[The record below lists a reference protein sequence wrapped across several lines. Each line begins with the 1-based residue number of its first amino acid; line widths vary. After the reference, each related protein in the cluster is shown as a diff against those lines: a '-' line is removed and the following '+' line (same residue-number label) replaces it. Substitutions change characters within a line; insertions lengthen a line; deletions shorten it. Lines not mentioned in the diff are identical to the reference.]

1 MPSELLDAAQGF
13 GPDVVALR
21 HELHEWPELGLHTPR
36 TRDAV
41 LAALEGLP
49 LDITLH
55 RTTSGVAALLT
66 GARPGPTVLLRG
78 DMDALPLQ
86 EGTGEQWS
94 SRIDGMMHACGHDGH
109 TSMLVGAARMLS
121 ERRSDL
127 AGRVLFM
134 FQPGEENGC
143 AGARH
148 MLDEGLLD
156 LSPHAV
162 DGSPSPVERAYAIHL
177 TPNAPTGVVI
187 SRSGPLMASS
197 DRLTIVVTGRGGHAS
212 QPHTAL
218 DPIPVACEIVQALQ
232 TMVTRSID
240 VFDPGI
246 ITVGRIAAGTT
257 SNVIPESALIE
268 GTVRALSDTTRRR
281 LHDGVRRV
289 AEGIASA
296 HDLTVEVVLGEGYG
310 VTVNDAAACD
320 TVLSVAADVVGAG
333 MTVRLATPTMG
344 AEDFSFVVDRVP
356 GAMMFLGCTAHER
369 DFTKADSN
377 HSNRVLH
384 DDAALPIGIA
394 LHSAL
399 ALHHLAR

>member
-1 MPSELLDAAQGF
+1 VNAVNELLDAAQGF
-13 GPDVVALR
+13 APDVVALR
-21 HELHEWPELGLHTPR
+21 HDLHRWPELGLHTPR

-41 LAALEGLP
+41 LEALEGLP
-49 LDITLH
+49 LDITAH
-55 RTTSGVAALLT
+55 QTTSGVAALLT
-66 GARPGPTVLLRG
+66 GGRPGPTVLLRG

-86 EGTGEQWS
+86 EVTGEACS
-94 SRIDGMMHACGHDGH
+94 SHLDGMMHACGHDGH

-121 ERRSDL
+121 ERRSQL

-143 AGARH
+143 AGALH

-156 LSPHAV
+156 LAPHAL
-162 DGSPSPVERAYAIHL
+162 DGSPSPVEHAYAIHL

-187 SRSGPLMASS
+187 SRPGPLMASS

-246 ITVGRIAAGTT
+246 ITAGTT
-257 SNVIPESALIE
+257 SNVIPESAVIE
-268 GTVRALSDTTRRR
+268 GTLRALSGRTRQR

-289 AEGIASA
+289 AEGVAAA
-296 HDLTVEVVLGEGYG
+296 HDTTVEVILGEGYG
-310 VTVNDAAACD
+310 VTVNDAAASA
-320 TVLSVAADVVGAG
+320 TVLAVAADLVGAD
-333 MTVRLATPTMG
+333 MTVRLANPTMG

-356 GAMMFLGCTAHER
+356 GAMMFLGCTPHEH
-369 DFTKADSN
+369 DFTTAASN

-384 DDAALPIGIA
+384 DDAALPIGMA
-394 LHSAL
+394 LHTAL
-399 ALHHLAR
+399 ALHHLAH